1 MNGRDMAE
9 LHTFTPPR
17 TRVQSAIAVFEP
29 HLPTAEAVLP
39 YLEAID
45 RARRYTNDGP
55 LLAELEAGLAAQ
67 FKLPPGGVA
76 CVANGTLAL
85 MLALAAR
92 QPAPGSLCILPSW
105 TFVATAHA
113 VVAAGLTPWFVDVD
127 AETWALTP
135 ALARQHIEAAPGV
148 VGAIVPVAPF
158 GAPVDAAAWDA
169 FALET
174 GIPVAVDAAAS
185 FDSARPG
192 EAPVMVS
199 LHATK
204 AFGVGEGGLIASRD
218 VSLIEEVKRRASF
231 GFDGDRSAV
240 VAAIN
245 AKMSEYTAAVGLAGL
260 AAWPR
265 TLAAFAA
272 RRAEYAHVLPR
283 IEGIRRAPRTA
294 GWISSTLV
302 VRSEAVPADDI
313 ERALTAHGIATR
325 RWWGQGCHTHPA
337 FADCPRGPLPVTEAL
352 AASTIG
358 LPLHLGLDGEDIAR
372 IARALGEAV
381 ARRADARRV
390 TA

>member
-1 MNGRDMAE
+1 MAE
-9 LHTFTPPR
+9 LHTFTSSR
-17 TRVQSAIAVFEP
+17 TASRARARLQIAVFAP
-29 HLPTAEAVLP
+29 HLPLAAAVLP

-45 RARRYTNDGP
+45 RARRYTNGGP
-55 LLAELEAGLAAQ
+55 LLGELEAGLAEH
-67 FKLPPGGVA
+67 FRLPPGGVV

-85 MLALAAR
+85 TLALAAR
-92 QPAPGSLCILPSW
+92 EPARDSLCMMPSW

-113 VVAAGLTPWFVDVD
+113 VVAAGLTPWLVDVD
-127 AETWALTP
+127 AQTWALTP
-135 ALARQHIEAAPGV
+135 ALARRYLAAAPGE
-148 VGAIVPVAPF
+148 VGAILPVAPF

-174 GIPVAVDAAAS
+174 GIPVAVDAAAG

-204 AFGVGEGGLIASRD
+204 ALGVGEGGLVASRD
-218 VSLIEEVKRRASF
+218 VALIEEVRRRASF
-231 GFDGDRSAV
+231 GFDSDRTAR

-272 RRAEYAHVLPR
+272 RRAAYARALPN

-294 GWISSTLV
+294 GWISSTLM
-302 VRSEAVPADDI
+302 VRSEAVPADEI
-313 ERALTAHGIATR
+313 ERVLTAHGIATR
-325 RWWGQGCHTHPA
+325 RWWGQGCHDHPA
-337 FADCPRGPLPVTEAL
+337 FADCPRGPLPVTAAL

-372 IARALGEAV
+372 VASALGEAV
-381 ARRADARRV
+381 TRGADARQA